1 MSEKKEKGR
10 FSDLGFLGIDPTLGV
25 GDKVLDYV
33 KEAQEEEKKKLEK
46 SEYYAFCPQCGKKL
60 IKKDLIEK
68 GCFVCGWKGTEEDI
82 ELAKAKKSS
91 GLSVGLEEIDKK
103 RGYYQKCPKCGTKL
117 VTEQFEKNGCYR
129 CGYKE

>member
-68 GCFVCGWKGTEEDI
+68 GCFVCGWKGTEEDM

-91 GLSVGLEEIDKK
+91 GLFVGLEEIDKK
-103 RGYYQKCPKCGTKL
+103 RGYYLKCPKCGNKL